1 MNRRVVVTGVGVVSP
16 LGASTADTWRGLCE
30 GVSGAGYITR
40 FDAQEYDVRIAAEAW
55 DFDPAAV
62 LDPKSA
68 RRMDRF
74 CQMAIAAGLEA
85 IRESGLDIA
94 ANADRIGTCV
104 CSGIGGMATWE
115 TQYQIL
121 LEKGPSRVS
130 PFLIP
135 MLVVNMASGNLA
147 IEVGAR
153 GPSMTVISACASS
166 LHGIG
171 ESYHMIKR
179 GDADAMLAGGAEAA
193 VTRCSVAGFGN
204 MKAISTRNDDPKRAS
219 RPFDRERDGFVIGEG
234 AAVLVLEEYEAARAR
249 GAEMLGEIRG
259 YGASA
264 DAFHMTLP
272 AENHEGAQRAMR
284 SALAS
289 AGLAPGDIGYVNAHG
304 TSTQMND
311 AREAVAIREVFGA
324 HADHLPVSS
333 TKSMTGHLL
342 GAAGAAE
349 VFACLYG
356 MKHGVIPPTINYEYP
371 DPDCR
376 GLDFVPNVAREATY
390 DNSMCNSFGFGGQN
404 AVLIVSKV

>member
-16 LGASTADTWRGLCE
+16 LGGTTADTWRGLCE
-30 GVSGAGYITR
+30 GVSGVGYITR
-40 FDAQEYDVRIAAEAW
+40 FDAQEYDVRIAAEAR

-85 IRESGLDIA
+85 VRESGLDIA

-104 CSGIGGMATWE
+104 CSGIGGMETWE
-115 TQYQIL
+115 NQYKIL

-171 ESYHMIKR
+171 ESYHIIKR

-193 VTRCSVAGFGN
+193 VTHCSVAGFGN
-204 MKAISTRNDDPKRAS
+204 MKAISTRNDDPKHAS

-249 GAEMLGEIRG
+249 GACILGEIRG

-284 SALAS
+284 LALAS

-311 AREAVAIREVFGA
+311 AREAVAIRAVFGH
-324 HADHLPVSS
+324 HADRLPVSS

-349 VFACLYG
+349 TFACLYG
-356 MKHGVIPPTINYEYP
+356 MKHGIIPPTINYEYP
-371 DPDCR
+371 DPDCC

-390 DNSMCNSFGFGGQN
+390 DNAMCNSFGFGGQN